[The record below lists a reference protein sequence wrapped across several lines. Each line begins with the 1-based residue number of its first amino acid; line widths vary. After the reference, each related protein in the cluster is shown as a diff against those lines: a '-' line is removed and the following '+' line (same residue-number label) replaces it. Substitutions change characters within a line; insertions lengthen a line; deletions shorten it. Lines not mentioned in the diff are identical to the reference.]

1 MRTVPTV
8 TATYIKLCAKLPP
21 IKDTRHFGIHLGLGI
36 LYAIAPFG
44 SDITMDKHIL
54 FQRHKD

>member
-8 TATYIKLCAKLPP
+8 TATYIKMCAKLSP
-21 IKDTRHFGIHLGLGI
+21 IKDTRHFYGHLGLSI
-36 LYAIAPFG
+36 LYAIAPFV